1 MKKLLLS
8 VALMSG
14 LFTGTANAYY
24 PLIVVD
30 SASASMPKPPQ
41 ILPNVTV
48 SADSVSYEEEELNGY
63 EPYAPYYPQ
72 YYPRRAN
79 IFSAPPHNWFI
90 AGSETW
96 GLYY

>member
-24 PLIVVD
+24 PLIVV
-30 SASASMPKPPQ
+30 
-41 ILPNVTV
+41 
-48 SADSVSYEEEELNGY
+48 DSVSYEEEELNGY

>member
-24 PLIVVD
+24 PLIVV
-30 SASASMPKPPQ
+30 
-41 ILPNVTV
+41 
-48 SADSVSYEEEELNGY
+48 DSVSYEEEELNGY

-79 IFSAPPHNWFI
+79 IFSAPPYNWFI